1 MQACLELIYG
11 KPRPCKHVWSR
22 YTVYRD
28 QTSLLPQE
36 AVSRRPPYMYPAN
49 LAGIPDAPAYLP
61 HLCAVR
67 KIIAYKSY
75 FSDFMQALSKPEADK
90 VLRALDLL
98 RTEERLPRHYIKY
111 VREGLYEFRV
121 SHGNNEFRLFF
132 IYDGDTIVVLF
143 NCFKKK
149 TQRTPHREIEKA
161 LRLRKEYDATKRDRK
176 G

>member
-1 MQACLELIYG
+1 M
-11 KPRPCKHVWSR
+11 
-22 YTVYRD
+22 
-28 QTSLLPQE
+28 
-36 AVSRRPPYMYPAN
+36 
-49 LAGIPDAPAYLP
+49 
-61 HLCAVR
+61 R
-67 KIIAYKSY
+67 KIIAYKNY

-132 IYDGDTIVVLF
+132 IYDGNTIVVLF